1 MKIDEVCNMYRES
14 LTLPCSIIRG
24 GTSKGIYFLESTLPP
39 AGALRDKLLLA
50 VFGSPDIRQIDG
62 LGGANSLTSKV
73 CIIGPS
79 QREDADVDYTFG
91 QVSVDKAIIDWR
103 GNCGNLTAGVGV
115 FAIAQNLLKVV
126 EPETPVRIY
135 NTNTKKIIHAVY
147 QVRDGQV
154 LSDGDYAIPGV
165 PGAGA
170 RIRID
175 FFDPAGSI
183 TGSLLPTGNAKD
195 IIDLG
200 EQGKFTVSIVDAGN
214 PVVYLIPE
222 EIGLKGTELPVE
234 VEGMPRVLKLIE
246 DIRSVAAERIGIV
259 PDLALATSASPAYP
273 KIGFVSAPQDYM
285 NPEGVLIKAEDVDL
299 VARLASMQKM
309 HRAYMITG
317 AISTGAAAQIPGTV
331 VHDIISQRAK
341 NSDTL
346 IIGNPY
352 GPMEVVVTKM
362 DGKICSEAVYRTA
375 RKLLDGIVYVPYSR
389 IYGSGHS
396 E

>member
-1 MKIDEVCNMYRES
+1 
-14 LTLPCSIIRG
+14 
-24 GTSKGIYFLESTLPP
+24 
-39 AGALRDKLLLA
+39 
-50 VFGSPDIRQIDG
+50 
-62 LGGANSLTSKV
+62 
-73 CIIGPS
+73 
-79 QREDADVDYTFG
+79 
-91 QVSVDKAIIDWR
+91 
-103 GNCGNLTAGVGV
+103 
-115 FAIAQNLLKVV
+115 
-126 EPETPVRIY
+126 
-135 NTNTKKIIHAVY
+135 
-147 QVRDGQV
+147 
-154 LSDGDYAIPGV
+154 
-165 PGAGA
+165 
-170 RIRID
+170 
-175 FFDPAGSI
+175 
-183 TGSLLPTGNAKD
+183 
-195 IIDLG
+195 
-200 EQGKFTVSIVDAGN
+200 
-214 PVVYLIPE
+214 
-222 EIGLKGTELPVE
+222 
-234 VEGMPRVLKLIE
+234 MPRVLKLIE

-259 PDLALATSASPAYP
+259 PDRALATSASPAYP

-299 VARLASMQKM
+299 VARLASM

>member
-1 MKIDEVCNMYRES
+1 MYREFF
-14 LTLPCSIIRG
+14 TLPCSIIRG
-24 GTSKGIYFLESTLPP
+24 GTSKGIYFLESSLPP
-39 AGALRDKLLLA
+39 AGELRDKILLA
-50 VFGSPDIRQIDG
+50 AFGSPDIRQIDG

-103 GNCGNLTAGVGV
+103 GNCGNLTAGVGI
-115 FAIAQNLLKVV
+115 FAIAQNLMKVH
-126 EPETPVRIY
+126 EPETTVRIY
-135 NTNTKKIIHAVY
+135 NTNSDKIIHATY
-147 QVRDGQV
+147 KVRDGHV

-165 PGAGA
+165 PGTGVK
-170 RIRID
+170 ILID
-175 FFDPAGSI
+175 FLDPAGSI
-183 TGSLLPTGNAKD
+183 TGKLLPTGNTKD
-195 IIDLG
+195 IIDLE

-234 VEGMPRVLKLIE
+234 VESMPKVLKLIE
-246 DIRSVAAERIGIV
+246 DIRSVAAEMIGIV
-259 PDLALATSASPAYP
+259 PDRAVATAKSPAYP
-273 KIGFVSAPQDYM
+273 KIGFVSVPRDYV
-285 NPEGVLIKAEDVDL
+285 NPEGVLIKAEEVDL

-331 VHDIISQRAK
+331 VHDVISERAK
-341 NSDTL
+341 NSNTL

-352 GPMEVVVTKM
+352 GPMEVVVTKE
-362 DGKICSEAVYRTA
+362 GENIRREAVYRTA
-375 RKLLDGIVYVPYSR
+375 RKILDGSVYIPYSR
-389 IYGSGHS
+389 IYGDQRP
-396 E
+396 EL

>member
-1 MKIDEVCNMYRES
+1 MYRES
-14 LTLPCSIIRG
+14 FALPCSIIRG
-24 GTSKGIYFLESTLPP
+24 GTSKGVYFLESSLPP
-39 AGALRDKLLLA
+39 AGALRDKILLA

-79 QREDADVDYTFG
+79 EREDADVDYTFG

-103 GNCGNLTAGVGV
+103 GNCGNLTAGAGV
-115 FAIAQNLLKVV
+115 FAIAQNLLKVR
-126 EPETPVRIY
+126 EPETTVRIY
-135 NTNTKKIIHAVY
+135 NTNSGKIIHAVY
-147 QVRDGQV
+147 KVRDGQV

-165 PGAGA
+165 PGTGDK
-170 RIRID
+170 IRID

-183 TGSLLPTGNAKD
+183 TGKLLPTGHPKD
-195 IIDLG
+195 ILDLG
-200 EQGKFTVSIVDAGN
+200 EQGRFTVSIVDAGN

-222 EIGLKGTELPVE
+222 QIGLSGTELPVE
-234 VEGMPRVLKLIE
+234 VEGMPKVLRLIE
-246 DIRSVAAERIGIV
+246 DIRSVAAEMIGIV
-259 PDLALATSASPAYP
+259 SDRADATAVSPAYP
-273 KIGFVSAPQDYM
+273 KIGFVSAPRDYM
-285 NPEGVLIKAEDVDL
+285 NPEGVLIRAHEVDL

-331 VHDIISQRAK
+331 VHDVISERAK
-341 NSDTL
+341 HSDTL

-352 GPMEVVVTKM
+352 GPMEVVITKR
-362 DGKICSEAVYRTA
+362 DGEIRSEAVYRTA
-375 RKLLDGIVYVPYSR
+375 RKILDGTVYVPYSR
-389 IYGSGHS
+389 IYGDQRP